1 MMFMNKT
8 YKSIDINGYNG
19 KQVKNTLI
27 SIGNK
32 TKLAIIFPGVGY
44 TCQMPLLYYTTSIL
58 LENGY
63 DAIWIEYDY
72 KNEKF
77 ESSDSD
83 EQLRWLN
90 FDAEASH
97 NAATAGNKY
106 KKILLVGKSLG
117 TFALSH
123 LNETTKNIEKTI
135 WLTPLLGKSG
145 TTGLEMY
152 GKIKK
157 VSKNSLFIIGTEDP
171 HYDEGKIEGLKK
183 RDVKFVSVIGANHS
197 MEIENDSF
205 KSLKVLE
212 QVTKEIKEFLE

>member
-1 MMFMNKT
+1 MTET
-8 YKSIDINGYNG
+8 YKSIDIIGYNG
-19 KQVKNTLI
+19 KPIKNTLI
-27 SIGNK
+27 STGNK

-44 TCQMPLLYYTTSIL
+44 TCQMPLLYYTTNIL

-77 ESSDSD
+77 ESSDSN

-90 FDAEASH
+90 FDAEASY
-97 NAATAGNKY
+97 NASTAGNKY

-123 LNETTKNIEKTI
+123 LNGTAKNIEKTI

-152 GKIKK
+152 DK
-157 VSKNSLFIIGTEDP
+157 VKAASKNSLFIIGTEDP
-171 HYDEGKIEGLKK
+171 HYNKSKIEGLGK
-183 RDVKFVSVIGANHS
+183 RDVKFVSIIGANHS
-197 MEIENDSF
+197 LEIGNDSI
-205 KSLKVLE
+205 KSLKAL
-212 QVTKEIKEFLE
+212 QQIAKAIKEFLG